1 MATFDTAILT
11 RAGGMRSLGLE
22 SHDDFTPKTIC
33 VARKGTFVQ
42 YVSILVFALFCV
54 NVLGASFSAAEEP
67 NLFIRGG
74 SIGIEPDAPQSKPC
88 PKGGFTYRPIRCWP
102 GEKFIFLPRSKG
114 LRKFGYQSFKGGRGQ
129 YGQPTY
135 EEAVGRIG
143 TVLDV
148 TKRFIGSMRAGW
160 QVTIRMDDN
169 GQDYTGTVFSVSN
182 EPDDASVLAIAPLLD
197 LQAAR
202 NKWLD
207 KILWLKLP
215 NLSTYNEATDF

>member
-1 MATFDTAILT
+1 LCK
-11 RAGGMRSLGLE
+11 RAWS
-22 SHDDFTPKTIC
+22 F
-33 VARKGTFVQ
+33 
-42 YVSILVFALFCV
+42 
-54 NVLGASFSAAEEP
+54 FSAAEEP
-67 NLFIRGG
+67 NPFIRGG
-74 SIGIEPDAPQSKPC
+74 SIGIEPDAPQPDESKPC
-88 PKGGFTYRPIRCWP
+88 PKSGFTFRPITCWP